1 MPPDFVV
8 LVIWHQGSYH
18 NYPKPHCSS
27 QNEVESV
34 NCRWTASYW
43 EGKNIALTMKG
54 FMYRKSSWAMLS
66 LKAINCAIKKL
77 TLSLSLF
84 SSFVQG
90 LCLTGVEW
98 KWSGNWV
105 LKKCTFYLSVNV
117 FSTKVL
123 IGDTIFTSPNG
134 DGTAIL
140 RGHPSH
146 AKVSPL
152 AVQRKYLHF
161 SVILRPWVMVR
172 PRESNPPPPALQS
185 NALPTELILPRLLEA
200 ILQGSHERLKV

>member
-8 LVIWHQGSYH
+8 FVIWHWGSYH

-27 QNEVESV
+27 ENEVESV
-34 NCRWTASYW
+34 NFRWTASYW

-77 TLSLSLF
+77 THSLSLF

-98 KWSGNWV
+98 KCSGNWV

-123 IGDTIFTSPNG
+123 IGDTI
-134 DGTAIL
+134 L
-140 RGHPSH
+140 
-146 AKVSPL
+146 
-152 AVQRKYLHF
+152 
-161 SVILRPWVMVR
+161 
-172 PRESNPPPPALQS
+172 
-185 NALPTELILPRLLEA
+185 RLLIKTGPPFYGVIRA
-200 ILQGSHERLKV
+200 TRRSRRLQWKGSTFISQSF